1 MKYSYFIHK
10 TRGPAGKTVDTFLML
25 PASSNE
31 LAGAQSRLQ
40 KLISSHNMHT
50 CVSIPLEGTRIK
62 FKGSYARLDGD
73 LHPTLVIISSRDGS
87 FRLPFAAGEAGLEA
101 LRRTYLGIITAF
113 NQLRNAHMA
122 KIKQDHSQRRIAYAA
137 SSSRRQAAV
146 ASISE
151 SVTMDEQPQV
161 RPTKTNVVYLRKPAG
176 AELPASSSRDDRNSA
191 AANPTRKKP
200 ASKTP
205 NKNAGKNRRKATN
218 TKSQG
223 LTFVKWLTI
232 GASISVITVGAL
244 IATNANAG
252 ELPTKPEQ
260 TEDSYA
266 LTDDVNGFAGF
277 PVPTIQKSAIIVA
290 SKASACAFDGLEL
303 GNNSLLIKSPDNS
316 VGEPKE

>member
-87 FRLPFAAGEAGLEA
+87 FRLPFAAGEAGLEE

-113 NQLRNAHMA
+113 NQLRNAHLA
-122 KIKQDHSQRRIAYAA
+122 KIKQDRNQRRIAYAA

-161 RPTKTNVVYLRKPAG
+161 QSTKANVVYLRKPAG
-176 AELPASSSRDDRNSA
+176 AQPPANSSRDESNFVA
-191 AANPTRKKP
+191 TKPARKKP
-200 ASKTP
+200 ASKAS
-205 NKNAGKNRRKATN
+205 NKPAGKNRRKVTN

-223 LTFVKWLTI
+223 LTFVKWVTI
-232 GASISVITVGAL
+232 GASISILTVGAL

-252 ELPTKPEQ
+252 ELPSSEQ
-260 TEDSYA
+260 TEDSQA
-266 LTDDVNGFAGF
+266 FTEDVNGFAGF
-277 PVPTIQKSAIIVA
+277 PVPIIQKSAIVVA

-303 GNNSLLIKSPDNS
+303 GSNSLLIKSPDNS